1 MRADFLNCPIDMLTM
16 QDTVERAANAMRTRV
31 RLQHVALNVAKFV
44 NMQTDPVL
52 REDVAGSDLVG
63 IDGMGIVL
71 AARWLGLPVPERVAG
86 IDLFKEVLA
95 VCAKEGFRPFLLGAT
110 PQVLEKAVSA
120 IKAQHPSL
128 EFAGSRDGYFSADQE
143 EEVVQHII
151 NSKADC
157 LFIGMP
163 TPRKERFLSRH
174 RDRLGVPFIMGVGG
188 SFDVIA
194 GHVSRAPKV
203 MQSTGFEWLF
213 RVYQEPRRMWW
224 RYARTN
230 ALFAIILIGA
240 LAGRKPIRSQMESA

>member
-1 MRADFLNCPIDMLTM
+1 MRVDFLNCPIDMLTM
-16 QDTVERAANAMRTRV
+16 QETIERAATAMRTRV

-86 IDLFKEVLA
+86 IDLFKEILA

-110 PQVLEKAVSA
+110 PQVLQKAVSA

-128 EFAGSRDGYFSADQE
+128 EFAGFRDGYFSSEQE
-143 EEVVQHII
+143 EEVVRQII
-151 NSKADC
+151 DSKADC

-163 TPRKERFLSRH
+163 TPRKERFLSRY

-188 SFDVIA
+188 SFDVVA
-194 GHVSRAPKV
+194 GHVRRAPV
-203 MQSTGFEWLF
+203 LMQSMGLEWLY
-213 RVYQEPRRMWW
+213 RIYQEPRRMWW

-230 ALFAIILIGA
+230 ALFAMILIKA
-240 LAGRKPIRSQMESA
+240 SAGKKPVPGKMESA